1 MVFHRRM
8 MAQVPA
14 VEEAVAVGQVEAAVV
29 WSALAG
35 TERVTWG
42 QIHNIFL
49 ANTICVCKSLPAV
62 RTVPATGRIAGNS
75 SAIAASSAASSPAAA
90 LRSSVPYRLAYSFR
104 KKPSRSFVVV
114 SIARSTPCCNRSFV
128 YKTHRHFI
136 GSTFIN
142 SDTSFLSRIPVK
154 MMKTLQGQNDNR
166 SDVKFDI
173 MGRRNTGKN
182 QQITFLPESL
192 FRILTD
198 IPCSPQSGQPVYES
212 HVLFYKLQT
221 QLHIHSFVSGL
232 VQLGQQCRSLGLQLR
247 LTDCHVVFRGR

>member
-1 MVFHRRM
+1 MERVHRHSDFLRMRAREVEVVFHRRM

-14 VEEAVAVGQVEAAVV
+14 VEEAVAVGQVEAAAV

-49 ANTICVCKSLPAV
+49 ANTICDCNSLPAV
-62 RTVPATGRIAGNS
+62 RTAPATGRIAGNS

-90 LRSSVPYRLAYSFR
+90 LRSSAPYRLAYSFR

-136 GSTFIN
+136 GSTFMN
-142 SDTSFLSRIPVK
+142 SNTGFLSCISGK

-182 QQITFLPESL
+182 
-192 FRILTD
+192 
-198 IPCSPQSGQPVYES
+198 
-212 HVLFYKLQT
+212 
-221 QLHIHSFVSGL
+221 
-232 VQLGQQCRSLGLQLR
+232 
-247 LTDCHVVFRGR
+247 